1 MCPAEH
7 CPSAAVRRSMPDANL
22 YCIGLYILFL
32 YTLKKEGVNGEQFKV
47 LQSRH
52 VILKSLIQYKVTL
65 QA

>member
-52 VILKSLIQYKVTL
+52 VI
-65 QA
+65 